1 MMVPLLYLFVLSV
14 ALLAI
19 GLAAI
24 AAERHLVVIMLA
36 VEIIFVASTIA
47 LVSFFSYNAHASPDA
62 VTMLFAIFA
71 VAAVEII
78 TVITFYV
85 YMKYHGI
92 SFDVSKLS
100 KFKW

>member
-1 MMVPLLYLFVLSV
+1 MIPLLYLFALSI
-14 ALLAI
+14 ALLSI

-24 AAERHLVVIMLA
+24 ASERHLVVIMLA
-36 VEIIFVASTIA
+36 VELIFVASTMA
-47 LVSFFSYNAHASPDA
+47 LISFFSYGTHPDSGA
-62 VTMLFAIFA
+62 VIMLFAIFA

-92 SFDVSKLS
+92 EFDVTKLS
-100 KFKW
+100 KLKW

>member
-1 MMVPLLYLFVLSV
+1 MMIPLLYPFLLAV

-36 VEIIFVASTIA
+36 VELIFVASTIA
-47 LVSFFSYNAHASPDA
+47 LVSFFSYSVHPNPDA
-62 VTMLFAIFA
+62 VTMLFAIFT

-92 SFDVSKLS
+92 EFDVTKLS
-100 KFKW
+100 GLKW